1 MGANVGE
8 WTIVAHGAGTAPFV
22 ATFGALWVVR
32 VHVMI
37 PEAEIKMI
45 APRTLQKLK
54 AAEDRARALEA

>member
-1 MGANVGE
+1 M
-8 WTIVAHGAGTAPFV
+8 AHGAGTAPFV